1 MSNEGG
7 PVSAR
12 AAPVSAV
19 LRRALGQLPNG
30 GPERQAVEAGEIDA
44 VIDYGSA
51 QVIAFPAARRALRDA
66 ARRTDAARQEAKLDA
81 PVANRVLATLP
92 RAEYQQL
99 LPGLEPVTLK
109 FGEVIHEPGAPIRH
123 VYFPIDCVVCL
134 LATTEGQRAVETG
147 LVGYD
152 GVVGIT
158 LALGVAASPIRTQ
171 VHVAGTALRLPAARF
186 EVELQRCPQLQRE
199 LLRYACVKMAQAR
212 QTVACLIAHVF
223 EQRLA
228 CWLLMTCD
236 RSKSREVLLT
246 QAYLANILH
255 VRRESVT
262 LASGSLQARKL
273 IRYSRGRIAILSHKG
288 LEAASCSCYS
298 SIEALQHLA

>member
-1 MSNEGG
+1 
-7 PVSAR
+7 VSAR

-81 PVANRVLATLP
+81 PVANRVLAALP

-134 LATTEGQRAVETG
+134 LAGTKGQRAVETG
-147 LVGYD
+147 LVGYE
-152 GVVGIT
+152 GMVGIA
-158 LALGVAASPIRTQ
+158 LALGQSDGPPTDLAERLKWIMRVPEARDLAVFSVSEAYADARRR
-171 VHVAGTALRLPAARF
+171 VGLAG
-186 EVELQRCPQLQRE
+186 
-199 LLRYACVKMAQAR
+199 
-212 QTVACLIAHVF
+212 
-223 EQRLA
+223 
-228 CWLLMTCD
+228 
-236 RSKSREVLLT
+236 
-246 QAYLANILH
+246 
-255 VRRESVT
+255 
-262 LASGSLQARKL
+262 
-273 IRYSRGRIAILSHKG
+273 
-288 LEAASCSCYS
+288 
-298 SIEALQHLA
+298 